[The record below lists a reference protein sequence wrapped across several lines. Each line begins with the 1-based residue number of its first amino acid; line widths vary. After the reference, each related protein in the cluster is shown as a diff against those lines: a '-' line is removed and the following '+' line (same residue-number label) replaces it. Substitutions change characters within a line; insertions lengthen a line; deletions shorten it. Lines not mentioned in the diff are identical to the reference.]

1 MQQPET
7 TQDDRL
13 WSMLA
18 YVLTFFAPIIA
29 PLVIYLIKKDQSRF
43 VAFHALQSLFFH
55 LGPVV
60 GSIVV
65 SVFAMIPIVGCL
77 AVIPWAALAIAGLVF
92 TIIAAIKSSGG
103 EWYEIPLIGPLARGQ
118 VRF

>member
-29 PLVIYLIKKDQSRF
+29 PLVIYFVKKDQSRF
-43 VAFHALQSLFFH
+43 VAFHALQSLFLH
-55 LGPVV
+55 LGLII
-60 GSIVV
+60 GSIIVG
-65 SVFAMIPIVGCL
+65 VFAMIPVVGCL
-77 AVIPWAALAIAGLVF
+77 AVLPWAALGIGGLVF
-92 TIIAAIKSSGG
+92 TIIAAIKASGG
-103 EWYEIPLIGPLARGQ
+103 EWYEIPGIGPL
-118 VRF
+118 VRQQIRF

>member
-1 MQQPET
+1 MQQPDT

-43 VAFHALQSLFFH
+43 VAFHALQSLFLH
-55 LGPVV
+55 LGLIV
-60 GSIVV
+60 GSTILGILTL
-65 SVFAMIPIVGCL
+65 IPIVGCL
-77 AVIPWAALAIAGLVF
+77 AVIPWAALGIAGLVF

-103 EWYEIPLIGPLARGQ
+103 EWYEIPFIGPLARGQ